1 MENRD
6 VSPVL
11 YDLVVDVVCAQH
23 IEIPWRPPHYTLH
36 KRTEIRRSRR
46 QISAASPGDSD
57 HLFDGTHAQFTLM
70 AVNDRVNSIIHIS
83 NVAASTPRMWYIAN
97 QRMITAGD
105 RDRARCCSG
114 GFAGF
119 PVRCWNSPAC
129 AGFVAHLDR
138 EWPALRPLVVN
149 RKISGGHR
157 TWRGAWTQHVLATV
171 IGTNVQGAPAR
182 CGSSAT

>member
-1 MENRD
+1 
-6 VSPVL
+6 
-11 YDLVVDVVCAQH
+11 
-23 IEIPWRPPHYTLH
+23 RPPDYTLH

-83 NVAASTPRMWYIAN
+83 NVAASAPRMWYIAN

-119 PVRCWNSPAC
+119 PVRCWNSPA
-129 AGFVAHLDR
+129 AQ
-138 EWPALRPLVVN
+138 
-149 RKISGGHR
+149 GHYR
-157 TWRGAWTQHVLATV
+157 LGVLSKA
-171 IGTNVQGAPAR
+171 QPS
-182 CGSSAT
+182 CLYL